1 MTAASVLDLSVIIPV
16 KNEEESVAI
25 LAREV
30 ASVLSSS
37 PWQWECLFVDDGS
50 SDGTLSRLKELH
62 DGENRIRFISL
73 NHNHGQTAAML
84 AGFREAQGQILATMD
99 GDGQND
105 PRDLPV
111 MVKKILEGQADL
123 VNGRRAHRHDSALRK
138 ISSRIGNGFRN
149 RITGETISD
158 VGCSIRVFRRECVA
172 NFPPFEGLHR
182 FFPTLVTM
190 QGFTLAEVPVNH
202 RPRQRGTSKYGIRN
216 RLWKGMRDTLAVR
229 WMKARMIDYRIA
241 DHWNEKER
249 P

>member
-1 MTAASVLDLSVIIPV
+1 MTAACVLDLSVIVPV
-16 KNEEESVAI
+16 KNEEESVTI
-25 LAREV
+25 LAQEV
-30 ASVLSSS
+30 KEVLSAY

-50 SDGTLSRLKELH
+50 SDGTLSRIKALH
-62 DGENRIRFISL
+62 GEEPRIRFISFD
-73 NHNHGQTAAML
+73 HNHGQTAAML
-84 AGFREAQGQILATMD
+84 AGFREAQGRILATLD

-111 MVKKILEGQADL
+111 MVKKIMTGQADL
-123 VNGRRAHRHDSALRK
+123 VNGRRARRHDSFIRK

-149 RITGETISD
+149 RITRDTVAD

-182 FFPTLVTM
+182 FFPTLVSM
-190 QGFTLAEVPVNH
+190 QGFTRVEVPVNH
-202 RPRQRGTSKYGIRN
+202 RPRQSGLSKYGIRN

-229 WMKARMIDYRIA
+229 WMKSRMIDYSIA
-241 DHWNEKER
+241 DHWSEKGR